1 MTLSDMS
8 TGPDWISWVTAAV
21 LLLLSLVLIFGKG
34 SWLIAGYNTST
45 KEEKARYDEKK
56 LCRVVGI
63 GLLVITILIM
73 VSTLLQDILPA
84 FFAYITIGIIVLDCA
99 VIIILSN
106 TICKK
111 R

>member
-1 MTLSDMS
+1 MTLSDIS
-8 TGPDWISWVTAAV
+8 TGPDWISWVTTAV

-63 GLLVITILIM
+63 GLLVITVLTT
-73 VSTLLQDILPA
+73 VSTLLQNVLPA
-84 FFAYITIGIIVLDCA
+84 FFAYIMVG
-99 VIIILSN
+99 IIILDCVVMIILCN